1 VGVGVLI
8 IEAQGRFAA
17 LDRSRSSRKQREV
30 LIKILGSGAGGG
42 FPQWNC
48 NCANCRAVRAGAAG
62 FTARTQSSLA
72 VSADGLNWVLLNASP
87 DLRRQIAQ
95 NPELNPHTDAGARA
109 SPIKAVVLTNGDV
122 DSIAGLLDLRERQ
135 ALTVY
140 ASARVLGTLQANRIF
155 DVLAPDLVARLE
167 LPFEA
172 PTPIEGA
179 GVQLGLT
186 VEAFVAPGKVALYLE
201 DANAADL
208 GTRTGDTLGL
218 RVIETA
224 SGKSFFYIPAC
235 ARVELSLAKRLQ
247 GAAMVFF
254 DGTLWR
260 ENEMIEQ
267 DLMPK
272 TGSRMGHINM
282 SGADGSIAALAG
294 LDIGRKVFI
303 HINNSN
309 PVLDAGSPERAAA
322 NAAGWLIGEDGMG
335 FEL

>member
-1 VGVGVLI
+1 
-8 IEAQGRFAA
+8 
-17 LDRSRSSRKQREV
+17 V

-48 NCANCRAVRAGAAG
+48 NCANCRAVRVGKPG
-62 FTARTQSSLA
+62 FSARTQSSLA
-72 VSADGLNWVLLNASP
+72 VSADGANWVLLGASP
-87 DLRRQIAQ
+87 DLRQQIAM
-95 NPELNPHTDAGARA
+95 NPELAPKADDGARA

-122 DSIAGLLDLRERQ
+122 DSIAGLLNLRERQ
-135 ALTVY
+135 AFSVY
-140 ASARVLGTLQANRIF
+140 ASRRVLETLKTNRIF

-172 PTPIEGA
+172 PASIEGA
-179 GVQLGLT
+179 GVKLGLA

-201 DANAADL
+201 DASAADL
-208 GTRTGDTLGL
+208 GTQAGDTLGL
-218 RVIETA
+218 RIIETA

-235 ARVELSLAKRLQ
+235 AGVEPSLARRLQ
-247 GAAMVFF
+247 GAALVYF
-254 DGTLWR
+254 DGTLWS
-260 ENEMIEQ
+260 ENEMIVQ

-272 TGSRMGHINM
+272 TGSRMGHLNM

-294 LDIGRKVFI
+294 LDIRRKVFI

-309 PVLDAGSPERAAA
+309 PVLDARSPERAAA
-322 NAAGWLIGEDGMG
+322 NAAGWLVGEDGMG

>member
-1 VGVGVLI
+1 MLI
-8 IEAQGRFAA
+8 LQLKGGSRRSTD
-17 LDRSRSSRKQREV
+17 DRSARKQNEV
-30 LIKILGSGAGGG
+30 LIRILGSSAGGG

-48 NCANCRAVRAGAAG
+48 NCANCRAVRAGAPG
-62 FTARTQSSLA
+62 FAARTQTSLA
-72 VSADGLNWVLLNASP
+72 VSADGANWVLLNASP
-87 DLRRQIAQ
+87 DLRQQIAM
-95 NPELNPHTDAGARA
+95 NSELAPRADAGARA

-122 DSIAGLLDLRERQ
+122 DSIAGLLNLRERQ
-135 ALTVY
+135 GLSVY
-140 ASARVLGTLQANRIF
+140 ASGRVLTTLKANRIF

-172 PTPIEGA
+172 QMPLEGA
-179 GVQLGLT
+179 GIQLGLT
-186 VEAFVAPGKVALYLE
+186 VETFVAPGKVALYLE
-201 DANAADL
+201 DANVADL
-208 GTRTGDTLGL
+208 GTQTGDTLGL

-235 ARVELSLAKRLQ
+235 ARVEPSLARRLQ
-247 GAAMVFF
+247 GAALVFF

-267 DLMPK
+267 GLMPK
-272 TGSRMGHINM
+272 TGSRMGHLNM
-282 SGADGSIAALAG
+282 SGAYGSIAALAG
-294 LDIGRKVFI
+294 LDISRKIFI

-322 NAAGWLIGEDGMG
+322 NAAGWLIAEDGMG